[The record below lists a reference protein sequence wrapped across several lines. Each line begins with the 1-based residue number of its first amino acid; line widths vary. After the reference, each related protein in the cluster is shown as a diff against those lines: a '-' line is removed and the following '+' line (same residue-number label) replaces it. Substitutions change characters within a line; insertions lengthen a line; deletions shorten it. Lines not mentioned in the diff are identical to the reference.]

1 MVDSFEPERNGKHL
15 SWTKNTKHVQS
26 MRGPHVSSILRHD
39 PAQRLWDFMTCCFG
53 RGRMFASSGYAM
65 VEAYSPPPPP
75 QHTIRVVSL
84 TEVSCH
90 RQVSALDSEGLSLQA
105 SVRWRRASAF
115 PIALRV
121 GVKQEWRSLGKHQ
134 IAGDRPLPAG
144 RCCVVVRRAGP
155 RSSMFHHSSIC
166 RASRARLRFAL
177 VCSLFGAIRDM
188 QGSGSVL
195 VEFAG
200 YTTEFSITFQVRRL
214 TQQSYRHQLA
224 QDVGLDVGC
233 GTCALCACLVVW
245 IVRAPPHALGLH
257 SGCMVFGCV
266 GHVEGM
272 HLLRPPTDGRLRRS
286 RLSAGW
292 VLRVGLPDFES
303 HSLRAAPRVCEVCA
317 AIGLAKRMVGCV
329 RTAMCRGGA

>member
-1 MVDSFEPERNGKHL
+1 MPQAS
-15 SWTKNTKHVQS
+15 
-26 MRGPHVSSILRHD
+26 
-39 PAQRLWDFMTCCFG
+39 QRVGQRRPLLAG
-53 RGRMFASSGYAM
+53 
-65 VEAYSPPPPP
+65 
-75 QHTIRVVSL
+75 
-84 TEVSCH
+84 
-90 RQVSALDSEGLSLQA
+90 A

-134 IAGDRPLPAG
+134 IAGDRPLLAG

-155 RSSMFHHSSIC
+155 RSSMFHHSSIR

-233 GTCALCACLVVW
+233 GTCALCVPCRLDCACS
-245 IVRAPPHALGLH
+245 AA
-257 SGCMVFGCV
+257 CA
-266 GHVEGM
+266 
-272 HLLRPPTDGRLRRS
+272 RPPFRSHGFRLCWPCGGHASTSPTHR
-286 RLSAGW
+286 W
-292 VLRVGLPDFES
+292 PTTPVTVECGLGF
-303 HSLRAAPRVCEVCA
+303 A
-317 AIGLAKRMVGCV
+317 
-329 RTAMCRGGA
+329 RTAA